1 MASGSHYGQGREF
14 RQLNQGKPH
23 GFLHHVSNHSAADK
37 NMKEVRGSQGG
48 GGGLTWYHPECVHLH
63 NPCLL
68 NENIRLM

>member
-48 GGGLTWYHPECVHLH
+48 GFNLVPSRVCALAQS
-63 NPCLL
+63 LSFK
-68 NENIRLM
+68 